1 MKTIENS
8 DKIVFFDIGGTLVG
22 APDLFSYIAE
32 KYKSL
37 QRDQIAKVI
46 SEIYDNMYYNAVKD
60 KFLSVK
66 DMLKISL
73 KEAALKLN
81 IEDLSDSAS
90 IYYEELYTDQ
100 SYLYDDVIRVLD
112 ILRKRGF
119 KLIVF
124 SNSDSDVL
132 IKELNNL
139 NIYDYFDEFIISSDI
154 KSYKPNDT
162 IINKALSY
170 CNIPKKDIIFIG
182 NSDED
187 VVSAKKMGVKSVI
200 VKRWNKRINIHSD
213 YTIKVLDELLDII
226 SMNLT

>member
-1 MKTIENS
+1 MKGIENS

-22 APDLFSYIAE
+22 APNLFSYIAE

-46 SEIYDNMYYNAVKD
+46 SEIYDNMYYNAAED

-73 KEAALKLN
+73 KQAASKLN
-81 IEDLSDSAS
+81 IEDLSDLAA
-90 IYYEELYTDQ
+90 IYYEELYADK
-100 SYLYDDVIRVLD
+100 SYLYDDVTRVLD
-112 ILRKRGF
+112 VLKKRGL

-132 IKELNNL
+132 IKELKTL

-154 KSYKPNDT
+154 KSYKPYDT

-170 CNIPKKDIIFIG
+170 CNIPKKDIIFVG

-187 VVSAKKMGVKSVI
+187 IISAKRMGITSVI
-200 VKRWNKRINIHSD
+200 VKRWDKTINIPCD
-213 YTIKVLDELLDII
+213 YTIKRLDELLDII
-226 SMNLT
+226 